1 MKRYIIIC
9 PHKCGSVILKKIIS
23 SALSIDIKLDE
34 YFNISTDSEK
44 AELRFSRGLNFNVG
58 ESDCLIII
66 PRNPVSISISMF
78 YSFGYTHPRI
88 EHIHGSKK
96 EFEAMQNS
104 IINQGLD
111 KYVLKKI
118 SKECPKMK
126 KLFDLERS
134 YKTILPYELMVDSFS
149 VFLQKLM
156 KALDS
161 SSRFDK
167 TYSQWAKSFDTI
179 EDRSELIEEGKIKP
193 HKRTTDTAEWK
204 KKLSAAN
211 LELVLEKYPFIEEYN
226 SFLEQF

>member
-1 MKRYIIIC
+1 MKRYVIIC
-9 PHKCGSVILKKIIS
+9 PHKCGSVILKRIIS

-44 AELRFSRGLNFNVG
+44 AEFRFSRECDFDAREN
-58 ESDCLIII
+58 DRLIII

-96 EFEAMQNS
+96 EFERMQNS
-104 IINQGLD
+104 IINQGLN

-126 KLFDLERS
+126 KLFDLEYS
-134 YKTILPYELMVDSFS
+134 DKTILPYELMVDSFE
-149 VFLQKLM
+149 VFLRKLM
-156 KALDS
+156 EALDCS
-161 SSRFDK
+161 SYYDQ
-167 TYSQWAKSFDTI
+167 TYSQWAKSFEAI
-179 EDRSELIEEGKIKP
+179 EDRSELIEQGKIKP
-193 HKRTTDTAEWK
+193 HKRTTDTNEWK
-204 KKLSAAN
+204 KKLSEES
-211 LELVLEKYPFIEEYN
+211 LKLIVKKYPFIKEYN